1 MRYKGLDL
9 NLLGALDVLLE
20 LRNVTRAA
28 ERLGLSQS
36 ALSAALARLRDHFDD
51 DLLVV
56 EGRRMH
62 PTPFAEQLLPPLRAC
77 LAATDALLQTSR
89 TFDPS
94 TATRTFRIVSSDYAH
109 SALLVDLA
117 RKLAIT
123 APGVG
128 FEFILPGETSTDALV
143 RGEMDL
149 LISPPEFIAS
159 GQPSELLYEE
169 NFVVAGWRGNPIFEA
184 PLDTD
189 MVFSTGQIAVLIGS
203 NRRPSFAD
211 RQMDVINPA
220 RKIVAV
226 ASSFTMVAAMLVG
239 TPHVAL
245 MHRRLARVM
254 AAQLPITFA
263 EPPFAFP
270 AMQEMAQYHR
280 TRAADA
286 GVRWLI
292 DEIRETAVSQARAAS
307 TTAQRRKMTRR

>member
-1 MRYKGLDL
+1 LDL

-51 DLLVV
+51 ELLVV

-62 PTPFAEQLLPPLRAC
+62 PTPFAEQLLPPLRTC
-77 LAATDALLQTSR
+77 LAAADAFLQTSR
-89 TFDPS
+89 TFDSS

-109 SALLVDLA
+109 AALLVDLA
-117 RKLAIT
+117 RKLATT
-123 APGVG
+123 APGVS
-128 FEFILPGETSTDALV
+128 FEFILPGESSTEALI

-149 LISPPEFIAS
+149 LISPPEYIA
-159 GQPSELLYEE
+159 GGHPTELLYEE

-189 MVFSTGQIAVLIGS
+189 QIFSTGQIAVLIGS

-211 RQMDVINPA
+211 RQMDVINPG
-220 RKIVAV
+220 RKVVAV
-226 ASSFTMVAAMLVG
+226 AASFTMVAAMLVG

-270 AMQEMAQYHR
+270 AMKEMAQYHR
-280 TRAADA
+280 TRVADA
-286 GVRWLI
+286 GIRWLI
-292 DEIRETAVSQARAAS
+292 DEIRETAVSRNRAAS
-307 TTAQRRKMTRR
+307 VAAPRRRAPAR